1 MNLLAILTHTPA
13 YVFVLFAALL
23 WLGVSQLFTRKVK
36 LLRVAIMGL
45 GMAGLSLYGALSA
58 FPGQLLTLPVWLAVA
73 AVTFFVVQRM
83 PLPAGTQYDGWQQ
96 RFTVPGSKV
105 PLALIMAVFFT
116 KYVVGVAMVMQP
128 TLTHDTT
135 AALVISALYGLFSG
149 MFAGRSMRLG
159 KLALRAER
167 SGANMASA

>member
-1 MNLLAILTHTPA
+1 MNLLAILQHTPS

-23 WLGVSQLFTRKVK
+23 WLGVSQLFTRRIK
-36 LLRVAIMGL
+36 LARVVIMGL

-73 AVTFFVVQRM
+73 AATFFVVQRM
-83 PLPAGTQYDGWQQ
+83 PLPAGTQYDGWQH

-105 PLALIMAVFFT
+105 PLMLIMAVFFT
-116 KYVVGVAMVMQP
+116 KYGVGVALVMNP
-128 TLTHDTT
+128 SLTHNAT

-167 SGANMASA
+167 SGASMASA